1 MKDQILDLL
10 KNIHE
15 AKELME
21 INDLLGLTS
30 AEEYKQLQD
39 SIQELVD
46 SYDVF
51 VTKKGKYI
59 LLKNCPGIKIGK
71 LSVNKKGFGFVEVE
85 NNTDDIYI
93 SADNMNGAI
102 HGDTVLVEITSKKNA
117 KDIEGRI
124 LKIVKRPT
132 TRYIGEINFRKN
144 NGYVTLDDN
153 KVKIEIEVKKE
164 NSGVFHVGRTSQDAV
179 EVRNFGRAV
188 FLEDE
193 NGFWTFWL

>member
-59 LLKNCPGIKIGK
+59 LLK
-71 LSVNKKGFGFVEVE
+71 L
-85 NNTDDIYI
+85 
-93 SADNMNGAI
+93 
-102 HGDTVLVEITSKKNA
+102 
-117 KDIEGRI
+117 
-124 LKIVKRPT
+124 
-132 TRYIGEINFRKN
+132 
-144 NGYVTLDDN
+144 
-153 KVKIEIEVKKE
+153 
-164 NSGVFHVGRTSQDAV
+164 
-179 EVRNFGRAV
+179 
-188 FLEDE
+188 
-193 NGFWTFWL
+193 

>member
-71 LSVNKKGFGFVEVE
+71 LSVNKKGFGFVILDKEEDLYV
-85 NNTDDIYI
+85 DKK
-93 SADNMNGAI
+93 NMNGAI
-102 HGDTVLVEITSKKNA
+102 HDDIVLVEVFA
-117 KDIEGRI
+117 
-124 LKIVKRPT
+124 
-132 TRYIGEINFRKN
+132 
-144 NGYVTLDDN
+144 
-153 KVKIEIEVKKE
+153 
-164 NSGVFHVGRTSQDAV
+164 SGVRKEAKVVRIIKRELNDIVGTLLMNRQQEISYTGLKKKQ
-179 EVRNFGRAV
+179 RYK
-188 FLEDE
+188 
-193 NGFWTFWL
+193 

>member
-59 LLKNCPGIKIGK
+59 LLKNFI
-71 LSVNKKGFGFVEVE
+71 
-85 NNTDDIYI
+85 
-93 SADNMNGAI
+93 
-102 HGDTVLVEITSKKNA
+102 
-117 KDIEGRI
+117 
-124 LKIVKRPT
+124 
-132 TRYIGEINFRKN
+132 
-144 NGYVTLDDN
+144 
-153 KVKIEIEVKKE
+153 
-164 NSGVFHVGRTSQDAV
+164 
-179 EVRNFGRAV
+179 
-188 FLEDE
+188 
-193 NGFWTFWL
+193 